1 MTEFEIRELPLG
13 ETGLAFQAMR
23 ALRTR
28 LADAEEFVDRVD
40 RVQRPEGYRLV
51 AALPAD
57 GGQAAA
63 VAGFRVMNTLVGGRQ
78 LYVDDLSTLPDA
90 RRRGLAGRLLADAA
104 EHAREHRAGRLL
116 LEVRTGNHGALA
128 LYEGLGFTA
137 GRAPVPHPL
146 GGHATQLLSLDL
158 R

>member
-1 MTEFEIRELPLG
+1 MTKFEIRELAPE
-13 ETGLAFQAMR
+13 ETGFAFEAMR

-40 RVQRPEGYRLV
+40 RIQRPEGYRLV

-63 VAGFRVMNTLVGGRQ
+63 VAGFRVMNTLVGGRH

-90 RRRGLAGRLLADAA
+90 RRRGLAGRLMTWLSEEADRLDCESVQLDSAVGPARTDAHRLYFNQGLAISAFHF
-104 EHAREHRAGRLL
+104 ERAL
-116 LEVRTGNHGALA
+116 
-128 LYEGLGFTA
+128 
-137 GRAPVPHPL
+137 
-146 GGHATQLLSLDL
+146 
-158 R
+158 